1 MKVNMQRIREKA
13 FELQPLGFNLHQA
26 LALVLMKVEWEPKL
40 ARECAADDRPEHDR
54 ALQSSEKPH
63 QPI

>member
-1 MKVNMQRIREKA
+1 MDVNMQRIREKA
-13 FELQPLGFNLHQA
+13 SELQPLGFNLHQA

-40 ARECAADDRPEHDR
+40 ADECATENRPAHDR
-54 ALQSSEKPH
+54 AIHTTEKPH